1 MKLLKTAKKHN
12 TKLLLCFEAQNAG
25 GDVQIG
31 MQCIELNSWRIW
43 LLLLYKIVQD
53 SARQIGMQ
61 CIELNSWRIWLLLL
75 YNSSSSIQASHSVM
89 MIGDVGKAIPVALSH
104 YMHDESE

>member
-43 LLLLYKIVQD
+43 LLLLY
-53 SARQIGMQ
+53 
-61 CIELNSWRIWLLLL
+61 
-75 YNSSSSIQASHSVM
+75 NSSSSIQASHFVM

-104 YMHDESE
+104 YMMSLNSLLS

>member
-1 MKLLKTAKKHN
+1 MKHIMKLLKTAKKHN

-25 GDVQIG
+25 GDV
-31 MQCIELNSWRIW
+31 
-43 LLLLYKIVQD
+43 
-53 SARQIGMQ
+53 QIGMQ

>member
-43 LLLLYKIVQD
+43 LLLLY
-53 SARQIGMQ
+53 
-61 CIELNSWRIWLLLL
+61 
-75 YNSSSSIQASHSVM
+75 NSSSSIQASHFVM
-89 MIGDVGKAIPVALSH
+89 MIGDVGKAILVALSH
-104 YMHDESE
+104 YMMSLNSLLS